1 MDERKADHG
10 ITPMI
15 DHEAGRSRVLV
26 IEDSKADQLVYRRTL
41 HEFDLVFADSGE
53 VGLDRLD
60 HDRFDLVVLD
70 YHLPLMNGD
79 EVLARIRLALDPEL
93 PVVIVTGGGSENVAV
108 DLLKRGASDY
118 VTKDELHTPRVATA
132 VRGALERHRLDLARR
147 KAEDELRRQKDEL
160 QSALR
165 KLQEAQAQLVQ
176 SEKMASLGQLVA
188 GVAHEINNPLSYV
201 TNNLAVLD
209 RDIRQVSDLM
219 GSYRDYFGDAV
230 PESIR
235 EIEER
240 IDLSYTLANLDRLL
254 KSTKNGLQWVGE
266 IVGGLR
272 DFSRLDEATNKRV
285 DPNEA
290 VRATVE
296 MVRFQFRQKG
306 LELEVLTT
314 PLPMIDC
321 NPGQINQVLLNLI
334 MNAIQAV
341 DEGATITIRTRLVE
355 DQNAIQYEIADTG
368 PGIPESIR
376 GKIFDPFFTTKP
388 QGVGTGLGLWISYN
402 IIEQHGGKIDLKT
415 ETGQGTTFT
424 VTLPLD
430 NADARPSL
438 HD

>member
-1 MDERKADHG
+1 
-10 ITPMI
+10 MI

-53 VGLDRLD
+53 IGLERLAE
-60 HDRFDLVVLD
+60 DRFDLVVLD
-70 YHLPLMNGD
+70 YHLPRMNGD

-118 VTKDELHTPRVATA
+118 VTKDELHTPRVAAA

-160 QSALR
+160 QTALR

-209 RDIRQVSDLM
+209 RDVRQIADLM
-219 GSYRDYFGDAV
+219 ASYQDHFSDSV
-230 PESIR
+230 PDSIR
-235 EIEER
+235 EVEER
-240 IDLSYTLANLDRLL
+240 IDLNYTLANLDRLL
-254 KSTKNGLQWVGE
+254 QSTKVGLQRVGE

-290 VRATVE
+290 VRVTVE
-296 MVRFQFRQKG
+296 MIRFQVRQKG
-306 LELEVLTT
+306 LELEVETT
-314 PLPMIDC
+314 SLPMIDC

-341 DEGATITIRTRLVE
+341 EPGAKINVRTRILE
-355 DQNAIQYEIADTG
+355 GSNAIQYEVADNG

-402 IIEQHGGKIDLKT
+402 IVEQHGGKIDLET
-415 ETGQGTTFT
+415 EPGRGTTFT
-424 VTLPLD
+424 VTLPVNHPETQD
-430 NADARPSL
+430 
-438 HD
+438 